1 MSILKDHLESF
12 EIDYSIPEIKQ
23 RLNETGKLFFLKWTS
38 DNEFKMSL
46 NFSIGS
52 SFLDVNRDS
61 KSSIIA
67 NGHLFQVS
75 TNRTQVNLST
85 KFKSGLLLI
94 LCIPIVMLILEL
106 TLNLGIPI
114 PFYFVFPVFF
124 FVFLFVFRSEEK
136 RLIRYFKSQVGV

>member
-1 MSILKDHLESF
+1 MSILKNYLESF
-12 EIDYSIPEIKQ
+12 EIDLSISEIKN
-23 RLNETGKLFFLKWTS
+23 RLNETGKMFFLKWDS

-52 SFLDVNRDS
+52 NVLDVNRDS
-61 KSSIIA
+61 KSSITA
-67 NGHLFQVS
+67 NGHLIKLS
-75 TNRTQVNLST
+75 ANKTQVNLCT

-94 LCIPIVMLILEL
+94 ICIPIVMLILEL

-124 FVFLFVFRSEEK
+124 FVLLFVFRSEEK
-136 RLIRYFKSQVGV
+136 RLIRYFKSQLGT